1 MSNAV
6 EAVSNTIET
15 ATIYSA
21 IGVSV
26 AAIAALIG
34 LILSYLIHR
43 NQQSLAEKLN
53 NSQQSLATKLHESQ
67 QLLTQ
72 RQLLVPLWSYMS
84 NLDAIDPQ
92 NPITPNIIKVLN
104 TLELVAAC
112 CEGGMIDEKVIKRTF
127 SHDFMTLYDSIESCT
142 KIPGLSKTGKELLH
156 EAKAATLF
164 YIKLKNEHLQTNII
178 N

>member
-1 MSNAV
+1 MR
-6 EAVSNTIET
+6 NTDEVANTAIET

-43 NQQSLAEKLN
+43 NQQSLAK
-53 NSQQSLATKLHESQ
+53 KLHESQ

-72 RQLLVPLWSYMS
+72 RQLLVPLWGYISGL
-84 NLDAIDPQ
+84 NEIDPQ
-92 NPITPNIIKVLN
+92 SPITPDVVKAIN
-104 TLELVAAC
+104 TLELVALC
-112 CEGGMIDEKVIKRTF
+112 CEGAMIDEKVIKRTF
-127 SHDFMTLYDSIESCT
+127 SYGFISLYQQIESCN
-142 KIPGLSKTGKELLH
+142 KIPGLNKTGKELLL
-156 EAKAATLF
+156 EAKAAGLF
-164 YIKLKNEHLQTNII
+164 YKKLENEHLTTNLI